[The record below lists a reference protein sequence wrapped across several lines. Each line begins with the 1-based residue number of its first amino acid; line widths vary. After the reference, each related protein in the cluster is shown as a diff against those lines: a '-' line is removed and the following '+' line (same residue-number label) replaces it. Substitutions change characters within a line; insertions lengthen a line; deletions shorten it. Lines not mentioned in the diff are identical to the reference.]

1 MAGDSRATAAIQEA
15 RDIEAESLG
24 GESNPELLPRREPWR
39 SIVHAIGVGEQIAG
53 ATLLVAILILVL
65 AQVAIRYLPGVSA
78 AWTGE
83 IARLSMVW
91 LTFLM
96 AGYLAAHDRHI
107 SIQVVDFVLGDRARA
122 AVRLFA
128 DVVVLAT
135 CAVVVVAVY
144 QLLAEDIGQ
153 VTAAAELPLWIVNF
167 VPIIGFTLTGLRM
180 LIAIVVRD
188 LPAVTARPAKTT

>member
-1 MAGDSRATAAIQEA
+1 VA
-15 RDIEAESLG
+15 
-24 GESNPELLPRREPWR
+24 
-39 SIVHAIGVGEQIAG
+39 EQIAG
-53 ATLLVAILILVL
+53 ASLLVVILILVL

-91 LTFLM
+91 MTFLM

-107 SIQVVDFVLGDRARA
+107 SIQVVDFVLGQRARA
-122 AVRLFA
+122 GVRLFA
-128 DVVVLAT
+128 DIVVLVTCVVVILAI
-135 CAVVVVAVY
+135 Y

-167 VPIIGFTLTGLRM
+167 VPIIGFTLTAVRM
-180 LIAIVVRD
+180 VIAIIVRD
-188 LPAVTARPAKTT
+188 LPALAGAEEAA

>member
-1 MAGDSRATAAIQEA
+1 MARDERAAAAVQEA
-15 RDIEAESLG
+15 RDIEAENLG
-24 GESNPELLPRREPWR
+24 GESNPELLPKRDPWR
-39 SIVHAIGVGEQIAG
+39 SILHGIGVAEQIAG
-53 ATLLVAILILVL
+53 ASLLVVILILVL

-91 LTFLM
+91 MTFLM

-107 SIQVVDFVLGDRARA
+107 SIQVVDFVLGQRARA
-122 AVRLFA
+122 GVRLFA
-128 DVVVLAT
+128 DIVVLVTCVVVILAI
-135 CAVVVVAVY
+135 Y

-167 VPIIGFTLTGLRM
+167 VPIIGFTLTAVRM
-180 LIAIVVRD
+180 VIAIIVRD
-188 LPAVTARPAKTT
+188 LPALAGAEEAA